1 MNENNS
7 MAYTQNDDAKNDSLQ
22 NHSVYAQDNTSS
34 VPESGTAATKDILSS
49 APENGIATAQNVPS
63 SAPENG
69 AAAQDISSSAPEG
82 GTAATQNNTTQS
94 SIFSGQ
100 DNADSISPMS
110 NQDSNVQDS
119 TPAAQNNP
127 ICLQKENASI
137 EPLQNNLTYPQN
149 NPMQDSCP
157 QNDPTYTQN
166 ITAPA
171 NPAYAQNNATQYNP
185 AAYAQN
191 NVTQYTPA
199 YAQNNTTQSNSA
211 YTQNNNMQSD
221 LGYTQNSTTQGN
233 PAYTQSS
240 AAQGNPTAAMA
251 YSNTPLLQLN
261 DLCKRYPGMGTYM
274 SVFHMNLIIPRG
286 RIIGLLGPNGC
297 GKTTLIK
304 MINGLLA
311 PTCGNVLI
319 NGMEPGPATKK
330 IISYLPERT
339 YLDNSM
345 KVSQM
350 VTYFADFY
358 EDFSTEKAYGMLGAL
373 GISSDA
379 RLKTLSKGTKEKVQL
394 ILVMSRQAD
403 LYILDEPIAG
413 VDPAARDYILRTI
426 ITNYNPSSTIILST
440 HLISDIEN
448 ILDDVIFMKNGS
460 LMLYTSVDSIRS
472 QMGKS
477 VDTYFRE
484 VYAC

>member
-149 NPMQDSCP
+149 NPMQDSRP

-171 NPAYAQNNATQYNP
+171 SPAYAQNNATQYNP

-199 YAQNNTTQSNSA
+199 YAQNNTTQSNSD

-426 ITNYNPSSTIILST
+426 ITNYNPGSTIILST

>member
-7 MAYTQNDDAKNDSLQ
+7 MAYTPNDSMPSDSPQ
-22 NHSVYAQDNTSS
+22 NYSVYTQDGAAQAN
-34 VPESGTAATKDILSS
+34 AAQTDMAQNKAAQTD
-49 APENGIATAQNVPS
+49 TAQN
-63 SAPENG
+63 NT
-69 AAAQDISSSAPEG
+69 AQTDL
-82 GTAATQNNTTQS
+82 
-94 SIFSGQ
+94 
-100 DNADSISPMS
+100 
-110 NQDSNVQDS
+110 V
-119 TPAAQNNP
+119 
-127 ICLQKENASI
+127 
-137 EPLQNNLTYPQN
+137 
-149 NPMQDSCP
+149 
-157 QNDPTYTQN
+157 
-166 ITAPA
+166 
-171 NPAYAQNNATQYNP
+171 QNNATQTDTAQDNAPDHAVSLQKPDTPDKP
-185 AAYAQN
+185 AQDTYPQDHSVQNIYPQNTPDHEQGSRAQN
-191 NVTQYTPA
+191 GTAPNDQVCTP
-199 YAQNNTTQSNSA
+199 N
-211 YTQNNNMQSD
+211 
-221 LGYTQNSTTQGN
+221 GN
-233 PAYTQSS
+233 IQSS
-240 AAQGNPTAAMA
+240 PGAAAV
-251 YSNTPLLQLN
+251 YSNLPLLQLN

-304 MINGLLA
+304 MINGLLT
-311 PTCGNVLI
+311 PTSGTVLI
-319 NGMEPGPATKK
+319 NGMEPCPATKK

-350 VTYFADFY
+350 VSYFADFY
-358 EDFSTEKAYGMLGAL
+358 EDFSPEKAYAMLGAL

-426 ITNYNPSSTIILST
+426 ITNYNPNSTIILST

-448 ILDDVIFMKNGS
+448 VLDDVIFMKNGS

>member
-1 MNENNS
+1 MPV
-7 MAYTQNDDAKNDSLQ
+7 QDS
-22 NHSVYAQDNTSS
+22 N
-34 VPESGTAATKDILSS
+34 P
-49 APENGIATAQNVPS
+49 ATAQDSAARDNLFAAPDNMTQGSPS
-63 SAPENG
+63 P
-69 AAAQDISSSAPEG
+69 
-82 GTAATQNNTTQS
+82 
-94 SIFSGQ
+94 
-100 DNADSISPMS
+100 
-110 NQDSNVQDS
+110 
-119 TPAAQNNP
+119 AQNNP
-127 ICLQKENASI
+127 VYLQKDYAPG
-137 EPLQNNLTYPQN
+137 EPAQNNPVYPQN
-149 NPMQDSCP
+149 NPLQNSYP
-157 QNDPTYTQN
+157 QNNAAYTQN
-166 ITAPA
+166 AA
-171 NPAYAQNNATQYNP
+171 VQDNPVYAQTENTQYNP
-185 AAYAQN
+185 T
-191 NVTQYTPA
+191 VT
-199 YAQNNTTQSNSA
+199 
-211 YTQNNNMQSD
+211 
-221 LGYTQNSTTQGN
+221 
-233 PAYTQSS
+233 
-240 AAQGNPTAAMA
+240 MA
-251 YSNTPLLQLN
+251 YNNIPLLQLN

-311 PTCGNVLI
+311 PTSGNVLI
-319 NGMEPGPATKK
+319 NGMEPCPATKK

-339 YLDNSM
+339 YLDNGM

-350 VTYFADFY
+350 VSYFADFY

-426 ITNYNPSSTIILST
+426 ITNYNPGSTIILST

-477 VDTYFRE
+477 VDNYFRE

>member
-7 MAYTQNDDAKNDSLQ
+7 MAYIQNEDAQKDSVPNNSVYTQNEPVLDPTPMQTDNPLPAQDNAMQHNLTVSPENITQNDQIKDSTAPAQSSPVDLQKN
-22 NHSVYAQDNTSS
+22 NTSS
-34 VPESGTAATKDILSS
+34 QPV
-49 APENGIATAQNVPS
+49 
-63 SAPENG
+63 
-69 AAAQDISSSAPEG
+69 
-82 GTAATQNNTTQS
+82 
-94 SIFSGQ
+94 
-100 DNADSISPMS
+100 
-110 NQDSNVQDS
+110 
-119 TPAAQNNP
+119 QNNP
-127 ICLQKENASI
+127 I
-137 EPLQNNLTYPQN
+137 YPQN
-149 NPMQDSCP
+149 NNLQNNYP
-157 QNDPTYTQN
+157 QYTPTYTQN
-166 ITAPA
+166 TAMQDHSTYMQNENMQAGPA
-171 NPAYAQNNATQYNP
+171 NT
-185 AAYAQN
+185 
-191 NVTQYTPA
+191 
-199 YAQNNTTQSNSA
+199 
-211 YTQNNNMQSD
+211 
-221 LGYTQNSTTQGN
+221 
-233 PAYTQSS
+233 
-240 AAQGNPTAAMA
+240 MA
-251 YSNTPLLQLN
+251 YINTPLLQLN

-311 PTCGNVLI
+311 PTSGNVLI
-319 NGMEPGPATKK
+319 NGMEPCPATKK
-330 IISYLPERT
+330 VISYLPERT

-350 VTYFADFY
+350 VSYFADFY
-358 EDFSTEKAYGMLGAL
+358 EDFSSEKAYGMLGAL

-448 ILDDVIFMKNGS
+448 VLDDVIFMKNGS

>member
-7 MAYTQNDDAKNDSLQ
+7 MAYTQNDDAQ
-22 NHSVYAQDNTSS
+22 NNSAQNNSVYMQNDTIQENPIPVQESNPVITQDNIIQSNL
-34 VPESGTAATKDILSS
+34 A
-49 APENGIATAQNVPS
+49 
-63 SAPENG
+63 
-69 AAAQDISSSAPEG
+69 AAAQD
-82 GTAATQNNTTQS
+82 
-94 SIFSGQ
+94 
-100 DNADSISPMS
+100 NAVQTSPDLA
-110 NQDSNVQDS
+110 QDSEVLDQ
-119 TPAAQNNP
+119 TIPAQSNP
-127 ICLQKENASI
+127 VSLQKDTPSS
-137 EPLQNNLTYPQN
+137 EPVQNDPVYPQN
-149 NPMQDSCP
+149 NNIQNSYP
-157 QNDPTYTQN
+157 QN
-166 ITAPA
+166 
-171 NPAYAQNNATQYNP
+171 
-185 AAYAQN
+185 
-191 NVTQYTPA
+191 
-199 YAQNNTTQSNSA
+199 
-211 YTQNNNMQSD
+211 
-221 LGYTQNSTTQGN
+221 N
-233 PAYTQSS
+233 PAYTQS
-240 AAQGNPTAAMA
+240 AAVQYNPVYAQNENTQYNPNINMP
-251 YSNTPLLQLN
+251 YNNTPLLQLN
-261 DLCKRYPGMGTYM
+261 DLCKRYPGMGSYM

-311 PTCGNVLI
+311 PTCGNILI
-319 NGMEPGPATKK
+319 NGMEPCPATKK
-330 IISYLPERT
+330 VISYLPERT

-350 VTYFADFY
+350 VSYFADFY

>member
-149 NPMQDSCP
+149 NPMQDSRP

-171 NPAYAQNNATQYNP
+171 SPAYAQNNATQYNP

-426 ITNYNPSSTIILST
+426 ITNYNPGSTIILST

>member
-7 MAYTQNDDAKNDSLQ
+7 IAYTQQDDVQSDNTQST
-22 NHSVYAQDNTSS
+22 SVYTSDNL
-34 VPESGTAATKDILSS
+34 V
-49 APENGIATAQNVPS
+49 TAQ
-63 SAPENG
+63 ET
-69 AAAQDISSSAPEG
+69 Q
-82 GTAATQNNTTQS
+82 TQNNLLENDESASCTPVNLQKDFVQS
-94 SIFSGQ
+94 EQNTMQTLEKEPLES
-100 DNADSISPMS
+100 
-110 NQDSNVQDS
+110 
-119 TPAAQNNP
+119 AQNP
-127 ICLQKENASI
+127 YEI
-137 EPLQNNLTYPQN
+137 
-149 NPMQDSCP
+149 
-157 QNDPTYTQN
+157 
-166 ITAPA
+166 
-171 NPAYAQNNATQYNP
+171 
-185 AAYAQN
+185 
-191 NVTQYTPA
+191 
-199 YAQNNTTQSNSA
+199 
-211 YTQNNNMQSD
+211 
-221 LGYTQNSTTQGN
+221 
-233 PAYTQSS
+233 
-240 AAQGNPTAAMA
+240 
-251 YSNTPLLQLN
+251 NTPLLQLN
-261 DLCKRYPGMGTYM
+261 DLCKRYPGMGNYM
-274 SVFHMNLIIPRG
+274 SVFHMNLTILRG

-311 PTCGNVLI
+311 PTSGTVLI
-319 NGMEPGPATKK
+319 NGMEPCPATK
-330 IISYLPERT
+330 IVISYLPERT
-339 YLDNSM
+339 YLDNGM

-350 VTYFADFY
+350 VEYFADFY
-358 EDFSTEKAYGMLGAL
+358 EDFSTEKAYNMLGAL
-373 GISSDA
+373 GISSSA

-426 ITNYNPSSTIILST
+426 ITNYNPGSTIILST

>member
-7 MAYTQNDDAKNDSLQ
+7 MAYTPNDSMPSDSPQ
-22 NHSVYAQDNTSS
+22 NYSVYTQDGAAQAN
-34 VPESGTAATKDILSS
+34 AAQTDM
-49 APENGIATAQNVPS
+49 AQNNAAQTDTAQN
-63 SAPENG
+63 NT
-69 AAAQDISSSAPEG
+69 AQTDL
-82 GTAATQNNTTQS
+82 
-94 SIFSGQ
+94 
-100 DNADSISPMS
+100 
-110 NQDSNVQDS
+110 V
-119 TPAAQNNP
+119 
-127 ICLQKENASI
+127 
-137 EPLQNNLTYPQN
+137 
-149 NPMQDSCP
+149 
-157 QNDPTYTQN
+157 
-166 ITAPA
+166 
-171 NPAYAQNNATQYNP
+171 QNNATQTDTAQDNAPDHAVSLQKPDTPDRP
-185 AAYAQN
+185 AQDTYPQDHSVQNIYPQNTPDHEQGSRAQN
-191 NVTQYTPA
+191 GTAPNDQVCTP
-199 YAQNNTTQSNSA
+199 N
-211 YTQNNNMQSD
+211 
-221 LGYTQNSTTQGN
+221 GN
-233 PAYTQSS
+233 IQSS
-240 AAQGNPTAAMA
+240 PGAAAV
-251 YSNTPLLQLN
+251 YSNLPLLQLN

-304 MINGLLA
+304 MINGLLT
-311 PTCGNVLI
+311 PTSGTVLI
-319 NGMEPGPATKK
+319 NGMEPCPATKK

-350 VTYFADFY
+350 VSYFADFY
-358 EDFSTEKAYGMLGAL
+358 EDFSPEKAYAMLGAL

-426 ITNYNPSSTIILST
+426 ITNYNPNSTIILST

-448 ILDDVIFMKNGS
+448 VLDDVIFMKNGS